1 MIFKASGSQPGC
13 RGTLSWNPRVLWNTW
28 VPLKALVVVPISK
41 GTWYLQVNN
50 SQGCRQIVKKLLK
63 GATNQKG

>member
-1 MIFKASGSQPGC
+1 
-13 RGTLSWNPRVLWNTW
+13 
-28 VPLKALVVVPISK
+28 VVPISK